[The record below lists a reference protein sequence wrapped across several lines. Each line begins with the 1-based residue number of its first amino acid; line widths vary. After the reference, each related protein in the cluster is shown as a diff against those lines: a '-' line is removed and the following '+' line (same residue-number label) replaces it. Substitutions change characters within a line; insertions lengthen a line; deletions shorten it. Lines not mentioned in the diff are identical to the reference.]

1 MGKQNY
7 RDLVVWQ
14 RAIDLV
20 PDVYSLLKKFPKEET
35 FALSGQIRRAV
46 VSVPANIAEGQS
58 REHKKEFF
66 HHLAIAKGSLAELDT
81 LFIVAERLGYLTQK
95 ELSVLQEQIVTI
107 RRPLSGLAKS
117 IALANRPP
125 RTQNPER
132 RRGSTARRSG
142 GRTPSKTEERHTR
155 TVRASPSTAS
165 MRGSEA

>member
-20 PDVYSLLKKFPKEET
+20 PDVYSLLKKFPKEEM

-46 VSVPANIAEGQS
+46 VSVPANTAEGQA
-58 REHKKEFF
+58 REHRKEFF

-95 ELSVLQEQIVTI
+95 ELFVLQEQIVTI

-117 IALANRPP
+117 VALASRAP
-125 RTQNPER
+125 RTQNPEP
-132 RRGSTARRSG
+132 
-142 GRTPSKTEERHTR
+142 RTRNSELR
-155 TVRASPSTAS
+155 THNPK
-165 MRGSEA
+165 